1 MSKNLEAFARCTC
14 GCTVIVLERLADDD
28 QVYLEVYDSRFYA
41 SGKSKLA
48 DYFVRLWSAI
58 RGQDYLLFDIV
69 LSHREAKD
77 LLRSFTTVMEEK

>member
-14 GCTVIVLERLADDD
+14 GCHIVVIERFDDDD
-28 QVYLEVYDSRFYA
+28 QVYLEVYENRFYA

-48 DYFVRLWSAI
+48 DYFVRLLSAI

-69 LSHREAKD
+69 LSHRDAKD
-77 LLRSFTTVMEEK
+77 LLHSFTTVMED

>member
-14 GCTVIVLERLADDD
+14 GCHIVVIERFDDDD
-28 QVYLEVYDSRFYA
+28 QVYLDVYENRFYA
-41 SGKSKLA
+41 SAKNRIA

-69 LSHREAKD
+69 LSHQDAKN
-77 LLRSFTTVMEEK
+77 LLRSFTTVMEE